1 MIQLV
6 YGINFSIRQI
16 SVGESAPPKPKCV
29 PFYNCFAGSN
39 FHFSLFRLHLMQTAL
54 SLSLSSW
61 RSVFTE
67 LPATAGFDQIFNVQ
81 LLSLIS
87 VWSKLFWSVGV
98 ISFQECIRIT
108 PPNPRGSDNTGK
120 YCPRPV
126 GPRAIFFRIVTS
138 SWIGGCNT
146 DIMSYPYQ
154 PISGMQ

>member
-16 SVGESAPPKPKCV
+16 SVGESAPPKPSVICPSLAKCV
-29 PFYNCFAGSN
+29 PFCNCFAGSN
-39 FHFSLFRLHLMQTAL
+39 FHFSLFRLPLMHTTL

-98 ISFQECIRIT
+98 ISFQECNTLQDSYYCQSNIIIKILDYSHQ
-108 PPNPRGSDNTGK
+108 RGSG
-120 YCPRPV
+120 
-126 GPRAIFFRIVTS
+126 GPIIMQSRTNRRARS
-138 SWIGGCNT
+138 
-146 DIMSYPYQ
+146 
-154 PISGMQ
+154 